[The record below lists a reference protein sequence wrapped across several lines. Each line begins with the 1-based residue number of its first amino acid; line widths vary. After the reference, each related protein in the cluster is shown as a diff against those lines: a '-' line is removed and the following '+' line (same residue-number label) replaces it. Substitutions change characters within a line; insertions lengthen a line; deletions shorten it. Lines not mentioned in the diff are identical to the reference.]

1 MSSSE
6 GERIRPLNR
15 LWQMIGR
22 FLSKIT
28 GPIVL
33 ALVFYAVVT
42 PIGVMLRALGKDP
55 LRLRR
60 NAAAVSYWI
69 KRSSPGSPL
78 EALKDRF

>member
-1 MSSSE
+1 MSGNQS
-6 GERIRPLNR
+6 ERIRPLNG
-15 LWQMIGR
+15 LWQMIGH
-22 FLSKIT
+22 FSKKII

-69 KRSSPGSPL
+69 KRSSPGSTL
-78 EALKDRF
+78 AALKDRF